1 LKELRASYNLRNQ
14 FLTDRGVSNVNL
26 FVQGLNLWTKTNY
39 DGIDPE
45 VVSANNN
52 TGTSSFGVYPLGKQ
66 YSAGLK
72 VDF

>member
-1 LKELRASYNLRNQ
+1 
-14 FLTDRGVSNVNL
+14 
-26 FVQGLNLWTKTNY
+26 LWTHTKY
-39 DGIDPE
+39 AGIDPE